1 MTMTVTMWSS
11 LAAWSDARRS
21 GETRASLARLGSET
35 GRITAPTGPEGA
47 REWFLNVVA
56 TRSNQQ

>member
-11 LAAWSDARRS
+11 LAGWSDALRS

-35 GRITAPTGPEGA
+35 ARITRAKRA
-47 REWFLNVVA
+47 
-56 TRSNQQ
+56 